1 MHDVDQQ
8 VSAIR
13 WRTDVLEL
21 LDQRALP
28 LAERWVVCDSAEAV
42 ADAIRKMVVRGAP
55 AIGIAAAY
63 GLVLAARGAL
73 KNDADTARLMSA
85 LNSADSLLAASRPT
99 AVNLFWAL
107 KRMRRSWQQALD
119 RQTDHSGSET
129 TLKTIEAE
137 AVAIHDEDLAN
148 NRLMAS
154 HGADYI
160 HRLAGDSSEAQLIM
174 THCNT
179 GSLATGGHGTALGV
193 IRTLHVSGSVELV
206 YVNET
211 RPWMQGARLTSW
223 ELLRENIPA
232 ALIVDSAAASMMARA
247 VASGRKGWVIV
258 GADRV
263 AANGDVVN
271 KIGTYSLAVLAR
283 YHGWKFMVVAPLS
296 TFDPAV
302 SSGVDIEIEARP
314 GIEVTSVGTTPYAAE
329 GVAAINPVFDV
340 TPASLVDVLVSE
352 LGVIEA
358 PDRERVGRWTAGNQS
373 TVEDNN
379 TL

>member
-1 MHDVDQQ
+1 MHDADQQ

-13 WRTDVLEL
+13 WRKDALEL

-28 LAERWVVCDSAEAV
+28 LAERWVVCDSAGAV
-42 ADAIRKMVVRGAP
+42 ADAIGKMVVRGAP

-63 GLVLAARGAL
+63 GLVLAAGRAL
-73 KNDADTARLMSA
+73 KDDTDTATLTSA
-85 LNSADSLLAASRPT
+85 LNEADRVLAASRPT

-107 KRMRRSWQQALD
+107 KRMRRRWEQALEGLGH
-119 RQTDHSGSET
+119 HSGSENA
-129 TLKTIEAE
+129 LKTIEAE
-137 AVAIHDEDLAN
+137 AVAIHSEDLAN

-160 HRLAGDSSEAQLIM
+160 HRLAGDSSKAELII

-193 IRTLHVSGSVELV
+193 VRTLHASGSVELV
-206 YVNET
+206 YVDET

-223 ELLRENIPA
+223 ELLREGVPS

-247 VASGRKGWVIV
+247 VANGRKGWVIV

-302 SSGVDIEIEARP
+302 SSGADIEIEARP
-314 GIEVTSVGTTPYAAE
+314 GIEITSVGPTPYAPE
-329 GVAAINPVFDV
+329 GVEAINPVFDV

-358 PDRERVGRWTAGNQS
+358 PDRERVGRWTAGNQLI
-373 TVEDNN
+373 DRDYK